1 MTSIKNKK
9 WKNIII
15 GASLMFMLILI
26 MEIFPR
32 MYNIVS
38 LSTELLIKKY
48 RMESN
53 ENNQAEINNLI
64 FQNKQLTRQIGTIV
78 SDYRKNKN
86 ISDVITL
93 LDTLAR
99 KCDVHIADIK
109 PLKMGKTNNLW
120 VQPID
125 VSFSSSYEG
134 MYNYLILL
142 EKSSKVILLRKIS
155 MINSVDSKPN
165 IEINAQFAV
174 YLNI

>member
-1 MTSIKNKK
+1 
-9 WKNIII
+9 
-15 GASLMFMLILI
+15 
-26 MEIFPR
+26 
-32 MYNIVS
+32 MYNIAS
-38 LSTELLIKKY
+38 LSTGLLIKKY

-64 FQNKQLTRQIGTIV
+64 FQNKQLTRQIGDIV

-99 KCDVHIADIK
+99 KCDVHIVDIK

-134 MYNYLILL
+134 MYNYLLML
-142 EKSSKVILLRKIS
+142 EQSSKVILLRKIS
-155 MINSVDSKPN
+155 MLNSADSKTN
-165 IEINAQFAV
+165 IEIKTQFAV